1 MPVYNTER
9 LLSRAINSVLN
20 QTYTSI
26 EILLIDDEST
36 DDSGYICEYYAEK
49 YDNIKYYKI
58 PHGGVSKARNFGIDQ
73 ATGDFIGFIDSD
85 DIAEPEMYEK
95 LYQALIENN
104 TDIAACNYDKIG
116 ANGEVIFSLKHYKD
130 SPCKVVN
137 DYVTNMLYILTYGS
151 DILPNKLFRKTIFDD
166 IRLPQGKDYEDI
178 MTVPLIIEKASS
190 VVYIND
196 LLYHYI
202 LRSDNITS
210 DVSYESVL
218 SFLQSKRYRYDYVKE
233 KNKVLATISA
243 VSLLDSVV
251 DWLEMFKKE
260 HHEKFMNLFADLKP
274 YIICLGEKKAN
285 KIKKFLSNNL

>member
-1 MPVYNTER
+1 MISVIMPVYNTER

-210 DVSYESVL
+210 DVSYESVSSMAAWCRRL
-218 SFLQSKRYRYDYVKE
+218 PAAPMWKP
-233 KNKVLATISA
+233 AT
-243 VSLLDSVV
+243 
-251 DWLEMFKKE
+251 
-260 HHEKFMNLFADLKP
+260 
-274 YIICLGEKKAN
+274 G
-285 KIKKFLSNNL
+285 